1 MSLLGVEEKYHQSN
15 KKLQLGTAGH
25 SRCNIVACPC
35 CTGQESDSSMGKLD
49 SCHDLQH
56 QQRETELAVAVESV
70 LREVGEDPEREVGN
84 LTSYLS
90 FEEELQCIWMASC
103 FRLCQSLIH
112 RSMWVV
118 QADLLLEKKHV
129 GPDWSRRQQDKE
141 SNGLHQPHNTSCS
154 NTQGLRASLLAFL
167 STGPHR
173 SSFAVC
179 AASFGLDFWS

>member
-1 MSLLGVEEKYHQSN
+1 MHSQTASCRCVLNKLAATKLQQNRHMMLASTRSTMKAQVVKDDKSPFNIHHDKLLSLQEFVSLLGVEEKYHQSN

-112 RSMWVV
+112 
-118 QADLLLEKKHV
+118 
-129 GPDWSRRQQDKE
+129 
-141 SNGLHQPHNTSCS
+141 
-154 NTQGLRASLLAFL
+154 
-167 STGPHR
+167 
-173 SSFAVC
+173 
-179 AASFGLDFWS
+179 